1 MSATRRF
8 LAPAKLNLA
17 LRVVGKRAD
26 GYHLLQSVMV
36 FFPWYDE
43 LEITTQPQGLEFVCE
58 PEVTVA
64 PEENLVLRAAASL
77 QKLANREVG
86 ARLHLRKRIPAGAGL
101 GGGSSDAATTLLALD
116 RMWGLHSSR
125 ERLMA
130 LGLALGADVPF
141 FLGGV
146 SALAG
151 GVGEEL
157 TPLPGFPEAELVV
170 VFPGVSLATSRVF
183 RALNGRFA
191 QHVAPLALPA
201 TVEGLPD
208 LLENDL
214 QPPAMALEPA
224 IGQAAAA
231 LEQAGALRTLMSG
244 SGSSVFGI
252 FADAGHAAA
261 ATQRLRADHA
271 RWRIAAGRIF
281 HHHPFAREW
290 QLV

>member
-1 MSATRRF
+1 MSAPHRF

-36 FFPWYDE
+36 FFPWFDE
-43 LEITTQPQGLEFVCE
+43 LEIATLPRGLEFTCA
-58 PEVTVA
+58 PEVTAA
-64 PEENLVLRAAASL
+64 PEENLVLRAAEAL
-77 QKLANREVG
+77 RKVADREVG

-101 GGGSSDAATTLLALD
+101 GGGSSDAATTLMALD
-116 RMWGLHSSR
+116 RLWGLHLGR

-141 FLGGV
+141 FLGGY
-146 SALAG
+146 SALVG
-151 GVGEEL
+151 GVGEAL
-157 TPLPGFPEAELVV
+157 TPLSAFPQADLVV

-183 RALNGRFA
+183 RALNGRFP
-191 QHVAPLALPA
+191 QYVSPLALPA
-201 TVEGLPD
+201 SVEDLPG

-231 LEQAGALRTLMSG
+231 LDRAGAMRTLMSG
-244 SGSSVFGI
+244 SGSSVFGL
-252 FADAGHAAA
+252 FPDPSLAEA
-261 ATQRLRADHA
+261 ATQHLRAAHPH
-271 RWRIAAGRIF
+271 WRIVSGRIF
-281 HHHPFAREW
+281 HQHPFAREW